1 MATLQTTLIIPQLSD
16 AALQSWHAFLAM
28 LEPADIG
35 PHVGPTSASF
45 VASWSLFSDR
55 GRQAAKQCLD
65 YMVLNRGQEL
75 GPYLKELADLSS
87 IPELSETNSALKELR
102 SAWTPQQ
109 RLTALL
115 ERLDSESFAVAIQ
128 SAVELKAF
136 LSEADEEYIRSL
148 TFGDVFDPLVGH
160 LIAALYRAAC
170 RDGEGMQ
177 TLHDLAFDCIGIVGA
192 IDPDRFELRVN
203 DNRMIMLSN
212 FTDEAESMAFALH
225 LIRDVLVGAFRSTSD
240 IKYQSYLAYAIQ
252 ELLQFCK
259 FTPALV
265 NPGGSNS
272 VPIRVRNRWNSLP
285 KHVLETVSPL
295 LESRFSLET
304 RPLKPLSYPIYPQH
318 ATYRQWVQAWTSD
331 LIQKV
336 TGPRA
341 AQIFQVFSSVV
352 RNKDVGVAHHI
363 LPHLVLNILASG
375 ESDDGA
381 VRMELLSVLED
392 QVNPNSRSSPDK
404 KLLSAQASENDA
416 ALVPAYSCV
425 AT

>member
-1 MATLQTTLIIPQLSD
+1 MATLQTTLIVPQLSD
-16 AALQSWHAFLAM
+16 AALQSWHGFLAM

-65 YMVLNRGQEL
+65 YMVLDRGKEL
-75 GPYLKELADLSS
+75 GPYLAEVADLSS
-87 IPELSETNSALKELR
+87 IPELAETNAALAELR
-102 SAWTPQQ
+102 AAWTPQQ

-115 ERLDSESFAVAIQ
+115 ERLDSDSSAVAIQ
-128 SAVELKAF
+128 AAIELKGFLSAVG
-136 LSEADEEYIRSL
+136 EEYIRSL
-148 TFGDVFDPLVGH
+148 TFGDVFDPVVGSLVGS
-160 LIAALYRAAC
+160 LYRAAC

-177 TLHDLAFDCIGIVGA
+177 TLHDLAFDCIGVVGA

-212 FTDEAESMAFALH
+212 FTDEAESVAFAMH

-252 ELLQFCK
+252 QLLQFCK

-265 NPGGSNS
+265 NPGSSNS
-272 VPIRVRNRWNSLP
+272 VPIKVRNRWNSLP
-285 KHVLETVSPL
+285 KHVLETVAPL
-295 LESRFSLET
+295 LDSHFSLET
-304 RPLKPLSYPIYPQH
+304 RPLKPLSYPIYPQY

-336 TGPRA
+336 SGPRA
-341 AQIFQVFSSVV
+341 KEIFQVFTTVV

-375 ESDDGA
+375 DPDDAGA
-381 VRMELLSVLED
+381 IRTELLSVLED
-392 QVNPNSRSSPDK
+392 QVNPDSRSSPDK
-404 KLLSAQASENDA
+404 KLLSAQVSHNCLSDIT
-416 ALVPAYSCV
+416 P
-425 AT
+425 